1 MAQPA
6 SSNFFLDNDD
16 LRFQLSLVDWD
27 TLVDLQEQM
36 FLDEDRLQ
44 SGADGR
50 AFYEEILSA
59 VGEFIARDVAP
70 YEHELDQE
78 HPTFKGGVVE
88 DGPRMQKVV
97 KGLAALGAMGVTL
110 PRRLGGMNC
119 PILISNVIYEMA
131 TRADAGVTGTY
142 GFFGGI
148 AGSLLL
154 YSSEE
159 GSVTYEGGRPVKTR
173 FDDVIRTIGEGTE
186 WGAMVLTE
194 PQAGSDLARIA
205 SKAVLQGDGTWR
217 LSGQKIYITAG
228 HGDHHLVIVRT
239 EDEATHPGLK
249 GLSLFYVP
257 RFVNAAGTR
266 CARDA
271 DGARD
276 NFTIG
281 GIEHKMG
288 QHAAVAATIHY
299 EESHAELIGT
309 RGEGFRLMLV
319 LMNNARIAVAFE
331 ALGTCEA
338 AYRTA
343 RVYAEDRVTMG
354 KPIARHE
361 MIADYLDE
369 MDVNIRGLRAITF
382 EAAYHEEVATRL
394 RLLLKIKPPADDGER
409 KRLDKQQR
417 RSARRSRS
425 LTPLIKYWGGEEA
438 VRQARMA
445 MQIQGGLGYIVE
457 TGTEKLL
464 RDALVLPVYEGT
476 SQIQSLMA
484 LKDNLGV
491 AIKNPSRFARQL
503 AEARLE
509 SLRADDTLDKGA
521 ARMRYAAL
529 SAQQTIISR
538 IAADKF
544 GKVSKGPLSTWMTA
558 FSKEWDPA
566 EDFSFG
572 MLHAERLTKLLTWA
586 MTAEVLVDQ
595 AKRAA
600 SGSHAEERRE
610 IAARFIERYEPRM
623 VGVTAEIAATSG
635 SLLDR
640 LRGKNKKPSSSS
652 TPTARAAE

>member
-16 LRFQLSLVDWD
+16 LRFQMGQVDWD

-50 AFYEEILSA
+50 AFYEEILGA
-59 VGEFIARDVAP
+59 VGEFIAKDVAP
-70 YEHELDQE
+70 FEHELDE
-78 HPTFKGGVVE
+78 GHPTCTDGEVE
-88 DGPRMQKVV
+88 DGPRMKKVMA
-97 KGLAALGAMGVTL
+97 GLAALGAMGVTV

-119 PILISNVIYEMA
+119 PIMISNVIYEMA
-131 TRADAGVTGTY
+131 TRADAGVTGHY
-142 GFFGGI
+142 GFYGGI
-148 AGSLLL
+148 AGSLLVF
-154 YSSEE
+154 SSEE
-159 GSVTYEGGRPVKTR
+159 GSVTYENGRPVKSR
-173 FDDVIRTIGEGTE
+173 FDDVIRAIGEGRE

-194 PQAGSDLARIA
+194 PGAGSDLARMT
-205 SKAVLQGDGTWR
+205 SKAVQQHNGSWR

-228 HGDHHLVIVRT
+228 HGDHHVVIART

-257 RFVNAAGTR
+257 RFVDAAGKGVS
-266 CARDA
+266 RDA
-271 DGARD
+271 PGARK
-276 NFTIG
+276 NFVIG

-288 QHAAVAATIHY
+288 QRSAVAATIHY
-299 EESHAELIGT
+299 EESHAEILGS

-343 RVYAEDRVTMG
+343 RTYAEERVTMG

-369 MDVNIRGLRAITF
+369 MDISIRGLRAITF

-394 RLLLKIKPPADDGER
+394 RLLLKIKPPANADER
-409 KRLDKQQR
+409 KRLEKLQKK
-417 RSARRSRS
+417 SARRSRS

-484 LKDNLGV
+484 LKDNLGA

-509 SLRADDTLDKGA
+509 SMRADDTIEKGA
-521 ARMRYAAL
+521 ARMRFTAL
-529 SAQQTIISR
+529 SAMQTIISR

-544 GKVSKGPLSTWMTA
+544 GKVSKGPLSSWVTS

-572 MLHAERLTKLLTWA
+572 MLHAERLTKLLTWSL
-586 MTAEVLVDQ
+586 TAEVLVAQ
-595 AKRAA
+595 AKKVEGTAFA
-600 SGSHAEERRE
+600 DERRD
-610 IAARFIERYEPRM
+610 IAIRFIERFEPRM
-623 VGVTAEIAATSG
+623 VGVVAEIDATSG

-640 LRGKNKKPSSSS
+640 LRGRGKKQPSSS
-652 TPTARAAE
+652 PTARAAE